1 MSPSERE
8 SAEDSLKES
17 PPGNSK
23 RLRGNHL
30 SPYRATAEKSQP
42 RQNALV
48 MPTDSR
54 GLLLNKCC
62 LLLSTPIIPDHPP
75 FWVNGCSLSHWQDK
89 MTCAETGGRIMFQAL
104 SFTQCICVNDSNH
117 LHTASSANNSPGSCH
132 TVTSSP
138 TLCMQR

>member
-1 MSPSERE
+1 MSPSKRE
-8 SAEDSLKES
+8 SAKDSLKQS
-17 PPGNSK
+17 PPENSK
-23 RLRGNHL
+23 RLCGNHL

-54 GLLLNKCC
+54 GLLLKRCC
-62 LLLSTPIIPDHPP
+62 LLLSALIVPHHPL
-75 FWVNGCSLSHWQDK
+75 FRVNGCSPSHWQDK
-89 MTCAETGGRIMFQAL
+89 MTCAETGGRIMFQTL

-117 LHTASSANNSPGSCH
+117 LYTANSANNSPSSRH

-138 TLCMQR
+138 VPCMQ